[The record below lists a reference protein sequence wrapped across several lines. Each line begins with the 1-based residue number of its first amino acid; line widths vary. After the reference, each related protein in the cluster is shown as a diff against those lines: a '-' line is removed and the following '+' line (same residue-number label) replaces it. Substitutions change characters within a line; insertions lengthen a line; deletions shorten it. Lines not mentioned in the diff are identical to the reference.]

1 MLSTKQ
7 KVDPSFAEFVIIISL
22 MMSLTA
28 LSIDAMLPA
37 LPQIGGELQVQSAN
51 GPQLVVSAL
60 FLGLALGQLF
70 FGPLSD
76 STGRKPAI
84 YSGLSLFVVG
94 SLISVFAV
102 NFPMMLAGRLVQGA
116 GVSAPR
122 AVGLALVRDRYEGRA
137 MAQVMSFVMT
147 VFILVPM
154 IAPTLGQALL
164 FVAGWRSIFG
174 VFILL
179 ALITL
184 LWFALRMPETLALE
198 DRASFSLRRILS
210 ATREIFHIR
219 PAIGYTVTAG
229 LISGA
234 HLGYLSSAQQIFQEQ
249 YQLGELFPIVFAII
263 AFAIGF
269 ASFLNARLVMRFGMR
284 LLVRRSLIVIIGLS
298 IAALGIALFTRGQP
312 PLWLLMIYLMLT
324 FFCVG
329 ILFGNQNALA
339 MEPLGRIAGIG
350 AAVVGALS
358 TFLSVPAGTMIG
370 QSYNGT
376 IIPLVAGIAILAS
389 VSLLVVRWIEQRP

>member
-7 KVDPSFAEFVIIISL
+7 KVDPSFAEFVIITSL

-37 LPQIGGELQVQSAN
+37 LPQIGADLQVQSAN

-122 AVGLALVRDRYEGRA
+122 AVGLALVRDRYEGRD

-284 LLVRRSLIVIIGLS
+284 LLVRRSLIDIIGLS

-329 ILFGNQNALA
+329 ILFGNQNAL
-339 MEPLGRIAGIG
+339 
-350 AAVVGALS
+350 
-358 TFLSVPAGTMIG
+358 
-370 QSYNGT
+370 
-376 IIPLVAGIAILAS
+376 
-389 VSLLVVRWIEQRP
+389 